1 MPVRYETS
9 FSNTQK
15 KCPDSFEARLR
26 IPGCSL
32 GNRPFES
39 GDKSRRASKPKSKA

>member
-1 MPVRYETS
+1 MPIKYETS
-9 FSNTQK
+9 FSKPQK

-32 GNRPFES
+32 GNRPFS
-39 GDKSRRASKPKSKA
+39 G